1 MACGYQSQNYQ
12 IARLHWWLFPH
23 PYLFTL
29 QSNLTY
35 FVDAVHKY
43 GLPEKKT
50 WISGDILWLKNII
63 VILLL
68 LQGHQLI
75 IQESRGCLP
84 LCKCSI
90 LWHIPPARRW
100 RSPWCFEWSWC
111 FACTWFLLDH
121 ALKVFAESWN
131 NHPLSTEHNKTPNQ
145 LFVEGALQ
153 QQTLF
158 TPSQGQSR
166 AVMLPVSR
174 DHVTVPRSTFSP
186 CSHLTG
192 YLDQIDTLRDSDT
205 FGIDIYKEAVEI
217 VGLHLTLSC
226 QDCNQNWWIIHS

>member
-1 MACGYQSQNYQ
+1 MWRDVYHCVSVLFCDTFRQLEDEGHLDVLNEVDMFC
-12 IARLHWWLFPH
+12 LHLV
-23 PYLFTL
+23 
-29 QSNLTY
+29 
-35 FVDAVHKY
+35 FV
-43 GLPEKKT
+43 ER
-50 WISGDILWLKNII
+50 I
-63 VILLL
+63 
-68 LQGHQLI
+68 
-75 IQESRGCLP
+75 
-84 LCKCSI
+84 
-90 LWHIPPARRW
+90 
-100 RSPWCFEWSWC
+100 
-111 FACTWFLLDH
+111 DH

-174 DHVTVPRSTFSP
+174 DHVTVPQSTFSP

-217 VGLHLTLSC
+217 VGLHLALSC
-226 QDCNQNWWIIHS
+226 QDCNQN